1 MMGIFPE
8 AGIALLG
15 RLGSVEAGAT
25 AEDSDAVLHCFANV
39 LQFAVAET
47 QPKLFK
53 RASDFNPRM
62 SPALNAEESVLI
74 VHVLND
80 VARMAE
86 REIQLVRLH
95 FKDSAIGMWER
106 GVRAAEMY
114 ALAAGTEV
122 LDEIDARNDG
132 QPVLEEHCRVED
144 GFVVSLSQSL
154 VVATEVD
161 EVGLLFAVANVGIEL
176 MEVILVFE
184 EAVVFVPLVDDPS
197 PGSPS
202 RDAEDGGEEVVVGA
216 VFGGLID
223 VESADHAD
231 SLVVFVAVQHF
242 FAEGE
247 ETKAGYVVVFE
258 DDAFVGQ

>member
-74 VHVLND
+74 VHVFND

-132 QPVLEEHCRVED
+132 QPVLEEHRRVED

-161 EVGLLFAVANVGIEL
+161 EVGLLFSVANVGIEL

-231 SLVVFVAVQHF
+231 SLVVFVTVQHF

-247 ETKAGYVVVFE
+247 ETEAGYVIVFE